1 MTHRLTPHTIGVNR
15 TVISRSKRFSAAA
28 AAAAIALTAAACSDD
43 AGGGAGTTMEEEDVD
58 TITVWHT
65 GDASQLPMIEAVGEL
80 FEAEHGV
87 TVEVEAIDWADAHAK
102 ILTAIQSGDGPDIFT
117 GGLSWGIE
125 FGELGG
131 LVDLRQYDTENL
143 EANVIEGLWKSIE
156 SPGGELYGVPLN
168 MTTYSMFYRTDILEE
183 NGIAVPTTWD
193 EMDAAITKLQGAGYD
208 TPFAATWEP
217 IGWLDWFNYM
227 HQAGGT
233 LYSDDCSAVT
243 IDSPEV
249 VEGTTYW
256 AKRFSEQNVPTD
268 QPDLGAGMSAGEYVF
283 ATGGSW
289 NYDTLAVGFPELE
302 GKWSSAPLPAG
313 PANAGSFIGGNVM
326 GVMDQSEAPGTS
338 AAFIDMVY
346 SDEGVAAML
355 DTAAENNV
363 LWLPPRT
370 DKVMDT
376 HLDDANKTA
385 LTEIFETSVGPPNCT
400 GWEPSSP
407 DVQLALQSIVLEGTP
422 VEEALAAAKTSM
434 EANLG

>member
-1 MTHRLTPHTIGVNR
+1 VNGVNV
-15 TVISRSKRFSAAA
+15 TVISKTERIGAAA
-28 AAAAIALTAAACSDD
+28 AAAALALTAAACSDD
-43 AGGGAGTTMEEEDVD
+43 GATGGGTTMEEENADS
-58 TITVWHT
+58 ITVWHT
-65 GDASQLPMIEAVGEL
+65 GDAAQLPMIEAVGAV

-87 TVEVEAIDWADAHAK
+87 AVEVEAIDWADAHAQ

-131 LVDLRQYDTENL
+131 LVDLREYETENL
-143 EANVIEGLWKSIE
+143 EPNVIEGLWNSIE

-183 NGIAVPTTWD
+183 HGLAVPATWD
-193 EMDAAITKLQGAGYD
+193 EMDAAIEKLQGAGYE
-208 TPFAATWEP
+208 TPFVATWEP

-227 HQAGGT
+227 HEAGGS
-233 LYSDDCSAVT
+233 LYNEDCTEVT
-243 IDSPEV
+243 VDSPEV
-249 VEGTTYW
+249 VEGTEYW

-268 QPDLGAGMSAGEYVF
+268 QPDLGAGLSAGDYVF

-326 GVMDQSEAPGTS
+326 GVLAQSQAPGTS
-338 AAFIDMVY
+338 AAFIDTVY
-346 SDEGVAAML
+346 SDAGVDAML
-355 DTAAENNV
+355 ATAAENNV

-370 DKVMDT
+370 DKVADT
-376 HLDDANKTA
+376 HLDEANKQA
-385 LTEIFETSVGPPNCT
+385 LTTIFETSVGPPNCS
-400 GWEPSSP
+400 GWEPASP
-407 DVQLALQSIVLEGTP
+407 EVQRALQTIVLEGAS
-422 VEEALAAAKTSM
+422 VEDALAEAKAAM
-434 EANLG
+434 EATLTQ

>member
-1 MTHRLTPHTIGVNR
+1 VNV
-15 TVISRSKRFSAAA
+15 TVISRTKRFGATA
-28 AAAAIALTAAACSDD
+28 AAAAIALTAAACSD
-43 AGGGAGTTMEEEDVD
+43 GGGGGEATSMEEENAES
-58 TITVWHT
+58 ILIWHT
-65 GDASQLPMIEAVGEL
+65 GDASQKPMIEAVGAL
-80 FEAEHGV
+80 FEAEHDV
-87 TVEVEAIDWADAHAK
+87 TVEVEIIDWADAHTK

-131 LVDLRQYDTENL
+131 LIDLRQYETENL
-143 EANVIEGLWKSIE
+143 ESNVIEGLRQSIE

-168 MTTYSMFYRTDILEE
+168 MTTYSMYYRTDILDAE
-183 NGIAVPTTWD
+183 GIAVPATWD
-193 EMDAAITKLQGAGYD
+193 EMDAAITKLQAAGYD

-227 HQAGGT
+227 HQAGGS
-233 LYSDDCSAVT
+233 LYNGDCTEATV
-243 IDSPEV
+243 DSPEV
-249 VEGTTYW
+249 VAGTAYW

-268 QPDLGAGMSAGEYVF
+268 QPDLGAGFSAGEYVF

-289 NYDTLAVGFPELE
+289 NYDTLTVGFPELE

-326 GVMDQSEAPGTS
+326 GIMAQSEAPGTS

-346 SDEGVAAML
+346 SDAGVDAML
-355 DTAAENNV
+355 ATAAESDV

-385 LTEIFETSVGPPNCT
+385 LTEIFDTSVGPPNCS
-400 GWEPSSP
+400 GWEPASP
-407 DVQLALQSIVLEGTP
+407 NVQLALQSIVLDDVP
-422 VEEALAAAKTSM
+422 VEEALAAAKIEM
-434 EANLG
+434 EATLPS

>member
-1 MTHRLTPHTIGVNR
+1 MNGVNV
-15 TVISRSKRFSAAA
+15 TVISRTQRIGAAA
-28 AAAAIALTAAACSDD
+28 AAAVVALTAAACSDD
-43 AGGGAGTTMEEEDVD
+43 GGGGGGTTMEEENAES
-58 TITVWHT
+58 ITVWHT
-65 GDASQLPMIEAVGEL
+65 GDASQLPMIEAVGER

-87 TVEVEAIDWADAHAK
+87 TVEVEAIDWADAHAQ

-131 LVDLRQYDTENL
+131 LVDLREYETENL
-143 EANVIEGLWKSIE
+143 ESNVIEGLWQSIE
-156 SPGGELYGVPLN
+156 STGGELYGVPLN
-168 MTTYSMFYRTDILEE
+168 MTTFSMFYRSDILEE
-183 NGIAVPTTWD
+183 NGIAVPATWD
-193 EMDAAITKLQGAGYD
+193 EMDAAIVKLQGAGYE

-227 HQAGGT
+227 HQAGGS
-233 LYSDDCSAVT
+233 LYSEDCTEVT

-249 VEGTTYW
+249 VAGTEYW

-326 GVMDQSEAPGTS
+326 GVMEQSDAPGTA
-338 AAFIDMVY
+338 AAFIDMTY
-346 SDEGVAAML
+346 SDEGVDAML
-355 DTAAENNV
+355 ATAAENNV

-376 HLDDANKTA
+376 HLDEADKTA

-407 DVQLALQSIVLEGTP
+407 DVQLALQAIVLEGAP
-422 VEEALAAAKTSM
+422 VEEALANAKTAM
-434 EANLG
+434 EANQ

>member
-1 MTHRLTPHTIGVNR
+1 M
-15 TVISRSKRFSAAA
+15 ISRTKRFGAAA
-28 AAAAIALTAAACSDD
+28 AAAAIALTAAACSD
-43 AGGGAGTTMEEEDVD
+43 GGGGQDATSMEEENVD
-58 TITVWHT
+58 SITVWHT
-65 GDASQLPMIEAVGEL
+65 GDATQLPMIEAVGKL
-80 FEAEHGV
+80 FEEEHGV
-87 TVEVEAIDWADAHAK
+87 KVEVEAIDWADAHAK
-102 ILTAIQSGDGPDIFT
+102 ILTAIQSQDGPDIFT

-131 LVDLRQYDTENL
+131 LVDLRQYETENL
-143 EANVIEGLWKSIE
+143 ESNVIDGLWQSIE

-168 MTTYSMFYRTDILEE
+168 MTTYSMYYRSDILEAE
-183 NGIAVPTTWD
+183 GIAVPATWE
-193 EMDAAITKLQGAGYD
+193 EMDAAITELQGAGYA

-233 LYSDDCSAVT
+233 LYSEDCSEVT

-249 VEGTTYW
+249 ALGTEYW

-268 QPDLGAGMSAGEYVF
+268 QPDLGAGFSAGEYVF

-289 NYDTLAVGFPELE
+289 NYDTLTVGFPELA

-326 GVMDQSEAPGTS
+326 GVMAQSEAPGTS

-346 SDEGVAAML
+346 SDAGVDAML
-355 DTAAENNV
+355 TTAAENNV

-370 DKVMDT
+370 DKVADT
-376 HLDDANKTA
+376 HLDDANKQA
-385 LTEIFETSVGPPNCT
+385 LTTIFETSVGPPNCT

-407 DVQLALQSIVLEGTP
+407 DVQLALQSIVLEGVP
-422 VEEALAAAKTSM
+422 VEEALANAKTAM
-434 EANLG
+434 EANQ

>member
-1 MTHRLTPHTIGVNR
+1 VTHRLTPHTIGVNR